1 MPDCR
6 GERTSK
12 RKMSDNPDRS
22 YGWYKAHCFN
32 DYMERVIGISLII
45 ISLIIFI
52 IAITL
57 LFTIVINNQLNDY
70 IMVRIF
76 LPTI

>member
-1 MPDCR
+1 
-6 GERTSK
+6 
-12 RKMSDNPDRS
+12 MSDNPDRS
-22 YGWYKAHCFN
+22 YGWYKAYSFN

-76 LPTI
+76 LPKI